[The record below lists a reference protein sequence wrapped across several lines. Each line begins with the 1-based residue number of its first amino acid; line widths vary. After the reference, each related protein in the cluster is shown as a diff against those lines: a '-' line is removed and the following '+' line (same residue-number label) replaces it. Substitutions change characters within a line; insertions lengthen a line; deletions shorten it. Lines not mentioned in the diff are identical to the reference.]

1 MKKFM
6 LSVIA
11 FFIMI
16 YSAIAGEVTLQWD
29 TNDDADY
36 YIIYYGT
43 SPGNYAFT
51 SENIVAP
58 STEYMAKDLAEGTW
72 YFSVKA
78 FNSCGNSSDFSD
90 EVSTVIGAIVP
101 GKPMKLK
108 FEG

>member
-6 LSVIA
+6 LSVTM

-16 YSAIAGEVTLQWD
+16 CSAIAGEVTLQWD
-29 TNDDADY
+29 PNDCADY

-43 SPGNYAFT
+43 SPGNYTLT
-51 SENIVAP
+51 SENIMAP
-58 STEYMAKDLAEGTW
+58 LTEYTAKNLTEGTW

-78 FNSCGNSSDFSD
+78 FNQCGNSSDFSD
-90 EVSTVIGAIVP
+90 EVNTVIGTTVP
-101 GKPMKLK
+101 GKPVKLK